1 MHLWTAK
8 ATSVERP
15 QKLETPSNKTQLRPQ
30 KKQSKTK
37 KKKQKNQNKKR
48 KSKK

>member
-1 MHLWTAK
+1 MHLWTANV
-8 ATSVERP
+8 TSVERP

-37 KKKQKNQNKKR
+37 KKTEKPKQKTKK
-48 KSKK
+48 